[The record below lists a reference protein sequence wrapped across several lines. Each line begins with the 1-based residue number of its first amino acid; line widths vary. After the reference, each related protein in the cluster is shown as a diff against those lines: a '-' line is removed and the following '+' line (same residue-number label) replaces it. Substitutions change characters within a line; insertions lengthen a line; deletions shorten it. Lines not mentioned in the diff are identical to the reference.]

1 MAGVVPVPAPAQVGP
16 AAGQLP
22 AIIGLLK
29 AHLAVAPH
37 LEEQST
43 PFGVVVRRVI
53 IGGQDA
59 GAIGLEVVFLHH
71 HDLVRQLRRQGGQP
85 ALQGNPLLGLNGQ
98 VGHELPALPALPQG
112 DLLISA
118 AQEGVVV
125 GEAHQLAAP
134 LPAGEGDGAA
144 VIGVAVV
151 VEIHIEAGQIGKV
164 FQPHLAGLRQGEAQI
179 LLQHLIHLGGGQDGG
194 RAVGGIAA
202 LGGQH
207 GRLQGH
213 RVDAVRWGG
222 VVGVPVAAVEE
233 LEQVDLLRRGIGGAE
248 ELVADVQVVPVEKA
262 VSVEVGQLL
271 LRERLP
277 GVAPPAGEG
286 APHRQPRQEDHRR
299 QDGGQGSGLPC
310 NHGNPLL

>member
-1 MAGVVPVPAPAQVGP
+1 M
-16 AAGQLP
+16 
-22 AIIGLLK
+22 
-29 AHLAVAPH
+29 
-37 LEEQST
+37 
-43 PFGVVVRRVI
+43 
-53 IGGQDA
+53 
-59 GAIGLEVVFLHH
+59 
-71 HDLVRQLRRQGGQP
+71 
-85 ALQGNPLLGLNGQ
+85 
-98 VGHELPALPALPQG
+98 
-112 DLLISA
+112 
-118 AQEGVVV
+118 
-125 GEAHQLAAP
+125 
-134 LPAGEGDGAA
+134 
-144 VIGVAVV
+144 V
-151 VEIHIEAGQIGKV
+151 VEIHIEVGQIGKV

-194 RAVGGIAA
+194 RAVGVIAA

-213 RVDAVRWGG
+213 RVDAVRRGG

-248 ELVADVQVVPVEKA
+248 ELVADVDAVRSVEERIP
-262 VSVEVGQLL
+262 VEVGQLL

>member
-1 MAGVVPVPAPAQVGP
+1 M
-16 AAGQLP
+16 
-22 AIIGLLK
+22 
-29 AHLAVAPH
+29 
-37 LEEQST
+37 
-43 PFGVVVRRVI
+43 
-53 IGGQDA
+53 
-59 GAIGLEVVFLHH
+59 
-71 HDLVRQLRRQGGQP
+71 
-85 ALQGNPLLGLNGQ
+85 
-98 VGHELPALPALPQG
+98 
-112 DLLISA
+112 
-118 AQEGVVV
+118 
-125 GEAHQLAAP
+125 
-134 LPAGEGDGAA
+134 
-144 VIGVAVV
+144 V

-179 LLQHLIHLGGGQDGG
+179 LLQHRVHLGGGQDGG

-286 APHRQPRQEDHRR
+286 APHRQPRQEGHRR